1 MSILDLSGADL
12 KGFDPI
18 PAGQYPAEVFE
29 VKMEETQG
37 GEGAKLPAGTPRV
50 NVQFRI
56 TDGEYENRRV
66 FNSYVLP
73 PADYEKAAIMKGMFV
88 RFLIAV
94 GYDEKK
100 VTSGKWTFDA
110 DDFPGRACTVTV
122 AQQPKRGGA
131 EGEMVNVVKAV
142 KPAGDTSGGGGGLL

>member
-1 MSILDLSGADL
+1 MSTLDLSGADL
-12 KGFDPI
+12 KGFDPL
-18 PAGQYPAEVFE
+18 PAGQYNAEVFS

-37 GEGAKLPAGTPRV
+37 GGKLPAGTPRL

-56 TDGEYENRRV
+56 TEGEYENRRV
-66 FNSYVLP
+66 FGGYIIP
-73 PADYEKAAIMKGMFV
+73 PNDYEKAAIMKGMFV

-110 DDFPGRACTVTV
+110 DDFPGRACVVTV
-122 AQQPKRGGA
+122 AVEPKRNDP
-131 EGEMVNVVKAV
+131 GEMTNVVKAV
-142 KPAGDTSGGGGGLL
+142 KAPGSATGNSGGGLL

>member
-1 MSILDLSGADL
+1 VSTLDLSGADL
-12 KGFDPI
+12 RGFEPI
-18 PAGQYPAEVFE
+18 PSGQYNAEIVE

-37 GEGAKLPAGTPRV
+37 GPNAKLPAGTPRV
-50 NVQFRI
+50 NVRFRV
-56 TDGEYENRRV
+56 TDGEFEGRNV
-66 FNSYVLP
+66 FNSYTLP

-110 DDFPGRACTVTV
+110 DDFPGRSCTVTV
-122 AQQPKRGGA
+122 AQEPKRGGD
-131 EGEMVNVVKAV
+131 GEMINVVKAV
-142 KPAGDTSGGGGGLL
+142 KPLGEGASSGGGLL